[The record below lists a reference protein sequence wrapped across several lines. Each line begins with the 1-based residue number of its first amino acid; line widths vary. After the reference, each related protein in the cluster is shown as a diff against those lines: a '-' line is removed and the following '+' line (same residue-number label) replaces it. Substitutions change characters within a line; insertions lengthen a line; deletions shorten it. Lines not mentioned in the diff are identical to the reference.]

1 MGAGLRL
8 PFTQDPALPQSD
20 HQMAGL
26 SRVSSGRWWTRGERT
41 TPAAPNAPSP
51 QRLVGLLMA
60 RATQNMGSSKSPSS
74 CWGAAWVEPSC
85 WAGFFIAAGVGWG
98 VGALWRWGHP

>member
-8 PFTQDPALPQSD
+8 PLAQDPALPQSD

-26 SRVSSGRWWTRGERT
+26 SRVSSGRSWTRERT

-51 QRLVGLLMA
+51 PRLAGLLMA
-60 RATQNMGSSKSPSS
+60 RATQNMGISKSPSS
-74 CWGAAWVEPSC
+74 CWGRC
-85 WAGFFIAAGVGWG
+85 LG
-98 VGALWRWGHP
+98 